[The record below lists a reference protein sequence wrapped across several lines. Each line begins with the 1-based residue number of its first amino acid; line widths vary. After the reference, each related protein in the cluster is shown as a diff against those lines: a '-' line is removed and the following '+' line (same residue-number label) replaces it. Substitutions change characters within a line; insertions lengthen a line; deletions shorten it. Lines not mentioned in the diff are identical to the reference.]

1 MLEVTVNNNAICF
14 GKHFSLNFQRTLRIP
29 DDGKTYPLP
38 PGLGEFPVCKVDDYI
53 SRVPETWKEHG
64 GVFIPMYQREALW
77 INFSG
82 VDWRPNAV
90 KIAVGKI
97 NAVSGKPWQQKLQ
110 ANDQDYV
117 ICPDQPWLDGI
128 NSGQGYIRQFV
139 AMPLGM
145 GYTVEAQVTGKEE
158 FGGIQIIVFDPKPGL
173 FPEEPPPKLRLE
185 RGISL
190 CMARPASTAKAK
202 SKSKS
207 AEMGLAAG
215 GKMKQK
221 IYPDS
226 YGIDTWDETNFGRV
240 YVHIVNSMMY
250 REITGKEPPNTPITA
265 KTYNQ
270 YHLPWF
276 DLYDEQKGDVAASTI
291 LSQVKSVKEM
301 DKNQGFGSQ
310 QDDTSV
316 DVSQAQIKKLKVNP
330 DEVRDG
336 NW

>member
-1 MLEVTVNNNAICF
+1 MLEITVKNNAICF

-77 INFSG
+77 IYFRGAN
-82 VDWRPNAV
+82 WRPNAV

-128 NSGQGYIRQFV
+128 NAGEGYIRQFV
-139 AMPLGM
+139 AMHLGM

-173 FPEEPPPKLRLE
+173 FPEEPPPQLSRN
-185 RGISL
+185 RGISDYRGADMMEEYYL
-190 CMARPASTAKAK
+190 EE
-202 SKSKS
+202 S

-215 GKMKQK
+215 GKMKQN
-221 IYPDS
+221 IYPDRH
-226 YGIDTWDETNFGRV
+226 GINTWDETNFGRV

-250 REITGKEPPNTPITA
+250 REITGKEPPNTPVTA
-265 KTYNQ
+265 KTYSEYN
-270 YHLPWF
+270 LPWF
-276 DLYDEQKGDVAASTI
+276 DLYDEQKGDLAPSTI

-301 DKNQGFGSQ
+301 DENQGFAPQ

-316 DVSQAQIKKLKVNP
+316 DIPQAQIKKLKVDP
-330 DEVRDG
+330 DGVRDG

>member
-1 MLEVTVNNNAICF
+1 MLEITVTNNAICF

-77 INFSG
+77 INFRG
-82 VDWRPNAV
+82 VNRRPHAI

-110 ANDQDYV
+110 ADDQDYV
-117 ICPDQPWLDGI
+117 ICPDQRWLDGI
-128 NSGQGYIRQFV
+128 NAGEGYIRQFV

-173 FPEEPPPKLRLE
+173 FPEEPPPQLSRK
-185 RGISL
+185 RGISDGMGDVPL
-190 CMARPASTAKAK
+190 ILYDK
-202 SKSKS
+202 KS

-215 GKMKQK
+215 GKMEQK
-221 IYPDS
+221 IYPDRYS
-226 YGIDTWDETNFGRV
+226 INTWDETNFGRV

-250 REITGKEPPNTPITA
+250 REITGKEPPNTPVTA
-265 KTYNQ
+265 KNYSEYN
-270 YHLPWF
+270 LPWF
-276 DLYDEQKGDVAASTI
+276 DLYDEQKGAVAPSTI

-301 DKNQGFGSQ
+301 DKNQGFAPQ

-316 DVSQAQIKKLKVNP
+316 DIPQAEIKKLKVDP
-330 DEVRDG
+330 DGVRDG